1 MNKPVTT
8 CGTVVAV
15 ILAIGFSVAV
25 QAQRGAPP
33 RPPAAPAS
41 PAKPGYSGPRTPDR
55 KPDLNGI
62 WQVMNTAHWNVEAHS
77 ASEGIPAGFSVVEGG
92 SIPYQPAALAK
103 RNENFKNRLMA
114 DPIRKCYMPGV
125 PRATYMPFPF
135 EITQTPK
142 HIGIAYEFAHATR
155 TIFLDG
161 TPHMED
167 LDFWMGD
174 GRGRWEG
181 DTLVI
186 DTVSLGDQ
194 TWFDQAG
201 NFHSDALKV
210 NERLTPT
217 DVNHIDYEVTIEDPK
232 VFTRPWKMHMIVY
245 RRMEKDLELLDYEC
259 AEHVYEKLFQQK
271 AGKP

>member
-210 NERLTPT
+210 TERLTPT
-217 DVNHIDYEVTIEDPK
+217 DANHIDYEVTIEDPK

>member
-103 RNENFKNRLMA
+103 RNALRQILQNRILRPEEIARLRSVGYFKNKLL
-114 DPIRKCYMPGV
+114 IR
-125 PRATYMPFPF
+125 
-135 EITQTPK
+135 
-142 HIGIAYEFAHATR
+142 
-155 TIFLDG
+155 
-161 TPHMED
+161 
-167 LDFWMGD
+167 
-174 GRGRWEG
+174 
-181 DTLVI
+181 
-186 DTVSLGDQ
+186 
-194 TWFDQAG
+194 
-201 NFHSDALKV
+201 
-210 NERLTPT
+210 
-217 DVNHIDYEVTIEDPK
+217 
-232 VFTRPWKMHMIVY
+232 IVG
-245 RRMEKDLELLDYEC
+245 
-259 AEHVYEKLFQQK
+259 Q
-271 AGKP
+271 